1 MLENQVNEMKIKRFF
16 GNLANFLRET
26 RAELKKVVWPTWG
39 QVRVSALVV
48 LFTIVGIGAI
58 LWGTDAI
65 LSFGLG
71 AVLGK

>member
-1 MLENQVNEMKIKRFF
+1 MKIKRFF
-16 GNLANFLRET
+16 GNLVNFLRET
-26 RAELKKVVWPTWG
+26 RAELRKVVWPTWG
-39 QVRVSALVV
+39 QVRVLTLVV
-48 LFTIVGIGAI
+48 LVTMVSIGAI

>member
-1 MLENQVNEMKIKRFF
+1 MKIKRFF
-16 GNLANFLRET
+16 GNLVNFLRDT
-26 RAELKKVVWPTWG
+26 RAELKKVIWPSWP
-39 QVRVSALVV
+39 QVRVYTLVV
-48 LFTIVGIGAI
+48 LFTMVSIGAI

>member
-1 MLENQVNEMKIKRFF
+1 MKIKRFF
-16 GNLANFLRET
+16 GNLVSFFRET
-26 RAELKKVVWPTWG
+26 RAELKKVVWPSWP
-39 QVRVSALVV
+39 QVRVYTLVV
-48 LFTIVGIGAI
+48 LFTMVGIGAI